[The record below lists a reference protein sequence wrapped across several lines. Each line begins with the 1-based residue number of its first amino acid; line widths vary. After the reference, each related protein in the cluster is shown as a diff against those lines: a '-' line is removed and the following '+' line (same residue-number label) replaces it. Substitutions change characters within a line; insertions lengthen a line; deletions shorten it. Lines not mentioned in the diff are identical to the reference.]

1 MKIYYII
8 GSTTTT
14 KTSGTG
20 VIHCFEFDVH
30 FTFYKKR
37 KNQYEKR
44 AYMTDTQNSRF
55 PTVNDTVYYFNND
68 QRKRE
73 DANSS

>member
-8 GSTTTT
+8 GSTITT

-30 FTFYKKR
+30 FTFYKKKKKSIR
-37 KNQYEKR
+37 EKSVH
-44 AYMTDTQNSRF
+44 DGHSELSVSNS
-55 PTVNDTVYYFNND
+55 
-68 QRKRE
+68 
-73 DANSS
+73 